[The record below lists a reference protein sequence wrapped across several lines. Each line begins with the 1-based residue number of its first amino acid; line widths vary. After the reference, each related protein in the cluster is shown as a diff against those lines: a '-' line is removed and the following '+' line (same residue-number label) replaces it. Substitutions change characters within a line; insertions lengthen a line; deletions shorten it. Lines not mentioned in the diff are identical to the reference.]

1 MKKFEVK
8 NPEALHEILPEI
20 LKFINLRLTEL
31 KLNSKEAVR
40 AELMCE
46 EALIKLLEQG
56 DFTKKKFI
64 LVNVKKFLG
73 DVSIDLSV
81 PGSEFDFYIDAGISF
96 PNYDA
101 EDDYAVNVIR
111 NLVLRSF
118 SSNIKYKHQWN
129 YNNVRITAFRSPYSS
144 LYQMLTALILAVITG
159 FAMKNFVP
167 EEITAMINGNFF
179 EPFRSVLLNGLK
191 MCAIPIMFF
200 SIVSC
205 FSQIGGGTDLSKM
218 KRAGGKMFFHL
229 ISSDVIA
236 TCIGVFVVLTLGT
249 GKGMNLTAFSSSSS
263 TTQNVSL
270 SIGDTIRG
278 FMPDNF
284 LKPFFEANMIQLVIL
299 AILIGTA
306 INTAGSKIIVS
317 VFDEI
322 NKIFMKIMEL
332 FLRFMPLLVFLSIT
346 SMFLSTGVKTLLLI
360 IEILFAIAITDVL
373 IWIIYYV
380 MIAFVARLNPSI
392 TFKKS
397 FSSIITAMTTCSC
410 AASIPEEMKASQKLG
425 ISEKI
430 SSFLISLG
438 TLIGKNAFC
447 VFLAVI
453 TLSVANMY
461 GIEITLSKIFW
472 VSFYS
477 LVLPIAMPSMPGAG
491 IIALSSIFV
500 LVGCPLEGL
509 AVVMCVESFTDMFHT
524 ATEVMSILV
533 STLIVAKSENQ
544 FDIEKYKS

>member
-81 PGSEFDFYIDAGISF
+81 PGSEFDFYINAGISF
-96 PNYDA
+96 PNDD
-101 EDDYAVNVIR
+101 EDNYAVSAIR

-118 SSNIKYKHQWN
+118 SSDIKYKHQWN

-144 LYQMLTALILAVITG
+144 LYQMLTALILAVMTG

-167 EEITAMINGNFF
+167 EEIAAAINGNVF
-179 EPFRSVLLNGLK
+179 EPFRSLFLNGLK

-200 SIVSC
+200 SIVLC
-205 FSQIGGGTDLSKM
+205 FSQIGGGRDLSIM
-218 KRAGGKMFFHL
+218 KRAGGKMFFYS
-229 ISSDVIA
+229 ISFDVIA
-236 TCIGVFVVLTLGT
+236 VCTGIVTVLMFDI
-249 GKGMNLTAFSSSSS
+249 GKGMNFTAFSGSSS
-263 TTQNVSL
+263 TAQNASL
-270 SIGDTIRG
+270 SIADTIRG
-278 FMPDNF
+278 FIPDNF
-284 LKPFFEANMIQLVIL
+284 LKPFFEGNMIQLVIL
-299 AILIGTA
+299 AVLIGAA
-306 INTAGSKIIVS
+306 INVAGSKIIVS

-322 NKIFMKIMEL
+322 NKIFTKIMGF
-332 FLRFMPLLVFLSIT
+332 FLRFMPLIVFLSIT

-360 IEILFAIAITDVL
+360 LGILFAIATTYVVVWITF
-373 IWIIYYV
+373 YV
-380 MIAFVARLNPSI
+380 MIVFIARLNPAV

-397 FSSIITAMTTCSC
+397 FSSIITAITTCSS
-410 AASIPEEMKASQKLG
+410 AASIPEEMKTSQKLG
-425 ISEKI
+425 IYEKMY
-430 SSFLISLG
+430 SFLIPLG

-447 VFLAVI
+447 VFLAVV

-461 GIEITLSKIFW
+461 GVEITLSKIFL

-477 LVLPIAMPSMPGAG
+477 LVSPIAMPSMPGVG
-491 IIALSSIFV
+491 VIALSSIFV

-509 AVVMCVESFTDMFHT
+509 AIEACIEPVVDMFGT
-524 ATEVMSILV
+524 ALMVMGTLV
-533 STLIVAKSENQ
+533 STLIVAKSEDQ
-544 FDIEKYKS
+544 FDIEQYKS